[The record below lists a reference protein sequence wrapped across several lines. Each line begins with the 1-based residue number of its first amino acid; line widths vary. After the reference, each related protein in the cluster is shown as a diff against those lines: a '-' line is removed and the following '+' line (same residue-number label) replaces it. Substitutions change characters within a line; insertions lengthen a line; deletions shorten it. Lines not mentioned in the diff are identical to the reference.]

1 MRIFELLFCIFA
13 KILTFLSQL
22 ISVIEEQKISHNLK
36 FLIEERNVKAV
47 SEAISEVEAVDIA
60 KIFEILEEEDQK
72 FLYEIMDNERSAEVL
87 LYIDEDARKKFL
99 KNFSTKE
106 IADNIINEID
116 SDDAAD
122 IIAELP
128 EYQQDEI
135 IQHLNDEEHAQN
147 IVELLR
153 YDEDVAGGL
162 MATELVK
169 VNQNLS
175 IISAVKEMRKQ
186 AEEMEEVYSIYVV
199 DDSEKL
205 LGLLNLKK

>member
-87 LYIDEDARKKFL
+87 LYIDSSLKRKCTSSP
-99 KNFSTKE
+99 ST
-106 IADNIINEID
+106 
-116 SDDAAD
+116 
-122 IIAELP
+122 
-128 EYQQDEI
+128 
-135 IQHLNDEEHAQN
+135 LN
-147 IVELLR
+147 
-153 YDEDVAGGL
+153 
-162 MATELVK
+162 
-169 VNQNLS
+169 
-175 IISAVKEMRKQ
+175 
-186 AEEMEEVYSIYVV
+186 
-199 DDSEKL
+199 
-205 LGLLNLKK
+205 

>member
-1 MRIFELLFCIFA
+1 M
-13 KILTFLSQL
+13 
-22 ISVIEEQKISHNLK
+22 IEEQKISHTLQ

-99 KNFSTKE
+99 RNFSTKE

-135 IQHLNDEEHAQN
+135 IFKQIVKTGFGQRRKKLSNALKSLDIPEVLKSHAFMDK
-147 IVELLR
+147 R
-153 YDEDVAGGL
+153 
-162 MATELVK
+162 
-169 VNQNLS
+169 
-175 IISAVKEMRKQ
+175 
-186 AEEMEEVYSIYVV
+186 AEELSVEDFINFTKEW
-199 DDSEKL
+199 KAAK
-205 LGLLNLKK
+205 N